1 MIFGVEPDTRS
12 QSMLLTEGSTH
23 MRDRH
28 NLWRRI
34 ILAGVLLCL
43 ILAGFFVYLHAT
55 RNMTVERNANY
66 VADAASQTAKRIDD
80 LLVGAENSI
89 SAIA

>member
-1 MIFGVEPDTRS
+1 MFDP
-12 QSMLLTEGSTH
+12 H
-23 MRDRH
+23 
-28 NLWRRI
+28 
-34 ILAGVLLCL
+34 
-43 ILAGFFVYLHAT
+43 GFFVYLHTT

-89 SAIA
+89 SAIAHMYEQSLFFAEIGEMEPPIF